1 MKRIHDSLALV
12 LSKHRLVFWYDG
24 DGEWLKEFET
34 FSDEGVDKIPV
45 ENNEFGVKIR
55 ILREPDTQR
64 RFLLY
69 FRGPRPPD
77 TDNWLLDLYL
87 QGHEYNADRASL
99 ALQEA
104 GLPYDFHHVVEQH
117 LPFFNSSK
125 RVEALRRLLQ
135 PDDDADVLRL
145 KMMAVQAGT
154 DPQVDLLLLHFLGE
168 AAGKG
173 SLLDP
178 VTETLGSANLV
189 EAFWKSVILV
199 FAYGG
204 GEPSLADFAAGLFRA
219 ADPLDSG
226 VALHPHARVF
236 LQQWKDSQTHAG
248 SFEFWSGKLEI
259 ELHVSARLESLENLE
274 PILDADAFQVFE
286 KKVIHSLCKSFE
298 AGEGK
303 DALISAIQRRGQSFW
318 FPRHEDGFRALEEAI
333 ELREL
338 IAGAELT
345 VDTLETGFGRYVQSW
360 WRIDAAYRR
369 FWLHARNYA
378 QNTLMEAICDWV
390 EKAYVN
396 NYLLPLADR
405 WGDLVGAAQGWGV
418 PGVTSQTVFY
428 EEYVRPFLQ
437 KDQKAFVVVSDALRY
452 EAAQEFASRLRSEDR
467 WTCEVDAV
475 LASLPSYTQ
484 LGMASLLPGS
494 VRDVDSKS
502 TTVTLDGKST
512 AGVQNRKDILAAAVE
527 GKGTAVQAEEFL
539 EMNTKTE
546 GRALMRDHEVVYIF
560 HNTIDATGDSP
571 KTEAQTVEAV
581 ERAFDELLLI
591 LKKLANINASHMVLT
606 ADHGFLFQQD
616 DVEADDMAVL
626 PEATE
631 WTARNR
637 RYALGVGVQPG
648 AGVKVFRAGELGLTG
663 EWAAA
668 FPLSL
673 GRFPLQGSGKRYVH
687 GGISLQE
694 VVVPVLRIHK
704 TRSSDTRWVEVDVM
718 RLPSKITTGQ
728 ASFSLYQ
735 EEPVS
740 EKVLPR
746 SLRIGVFAKDDTP
759 LSEVR
764 TLDFDSTNPEA
775 RLRESTVVLT
785 LARAAD
791 DFNNQQV
798 ELRLQETLPGTSQSV
813 VYKSFELKIQKPF
826 GSDFD
831 DL

>member
-1 MKRIHDSLALV
+1 
-12 LSKHRLVFWYDG
+12 
-24 DGEWLKEFET
+24 
-34 FSDEGVDKIPV
+34 
-45 ENNEFGVKIR
+45 
-55 ILREPDTQR
+55 
-64 RFLLY
+64 
-69 FRGPRPPD
+69 
-77 TDNWLLDLYL
+77 
-87 QGHEYNADRASL
+87 
-99 ALQEA
+99 
-104 GLPYDFHHVVEQH
+104 
-117 LPFFNSSK
+117 
-125 RVEALRRLLQ
+125 
-135 PDDDADVLRL
+135 
-145 KMMAVQAGT
+145 
-154 DPQVDLLLLHFLGE
+154 
-168 AAGKG
+168 
-173 SLLDP
+173 
-178 VTETLGSANLV
+178 
-189 EAFWKSVILV
+189 
-199 FAYGG
+199 
-204 GEPSLADFAAGLFRA
+204 
-219 ADPLDSG
+219 
-226 VALHPHARVF
+226 
-236 LQQWKDSQTHAG
+236 
-248 SFEFWSGKLEI
+248 
-259 ELHVSARLESLENLE
+259 
-274 PILDADAFQVFE
+274 
-286 KKVIHSLCKSFE
+286 
-298 AGEGK
+298 
-303 DALISAIQRRGQSFW
+303 
-318 FPRHEDGFRALEEAI
+318 
-333 ELREL
+333 
-338 IAGAELT
+338 
-345 VDTLETGFGRYVQSW
+345 
-360 WRIDAAYRR
+360 
-369 FWLHARNYA
+369 
-378 QNTLMEAICDWV
+378 
-390 EKAYVN
+390 
-396 NYLLPLADR
+396 
-405 WGDLVGAAQGWGV
+405 
-418 PGVTSQTVFY
+418 
-428 EEYVRPFLQ
+428 
-437 KDQKAFVVVSDALRY
+437 
-452 EAAQEFASRLRSEDR
+452 
-467 WTCEVDAV
+467 
-475 LASLPSYTQ
+475 
-484 LGMASLLPGS
+484 
-494 VRDVDSKS
+494 
-502 TTVTLDGKST
+502 
-512 AGVQNRKDILAAAVE
+512 
-527 GKGTAVQAEEFL
+527 
-539 EMNTKTE
+539 
-546 GRALMRDHEVVYIF
+546 VVYIF

-704 TRSSDTRWVEVDVM
+704 TRSSDTRRVEVDVM

-740 EKVLPR
+740 DKVLPR